1 MTSNKPIN
9 KYALIA
15 GISLIL
21 MALTAG
27 FAFGYAHSQ
36 LAISG
41 DATGTLEN
49 LLNSKPLLTAEILS
63 WWLIMILDVIV
74 AWALYH
80 FFNNVSKAISSV
92 TAWIRV
98 VYSIILG
105 IAISHL
111 VSVCYLI
118 STTSQPS
125 AETVMSHLQ
134 AFGTIWS
141 LGLIVF
147 GFHLL
152 GLAWLA
158 LKSKL
163 SFWGIL
169 LLIAGFSYTLVHV
182 LKQFPGIEN
191 IANIAEVTLSIPM
204 VLAEIGFAIWL
215 LVRGR
220 KRQPTL

>member
-9 KYALIA
+9 KYAFTA

-21 MALTAG
+21 MALSAG

-36 LAISG
+36 LLAPN
-41 DATGTLEN
+41 DATATLEN
-49 LLNSKPLLTAEILS
+49 LLNSKPLLTAEILA
-63 WWLIMILDVIV
+63 WWLILALDVIV

-80 FFNNVSKAISSV
+80 FFKNVNKPISAL

-111 VSVCYLI
+111 VLVCYHI
-118 STTSQPS
+118 SASNETS
-125 AETVMSHLQ
+125 AETVMSHMQ
-134 AFGTIWS
+134 AFETIWS

-147 GFHLL
+147 GFHLIGL
-152 GLAWLA
+152 GWLA

-163 SFWGIL
+163 QFWGVL
-169 LLIAGFSYTLVHV
+169 LFVAGFSYTFIHL
-182 LKQFPGIEN
+182 LKQFPSAESLT
-191 IANIAEVTLSIPM
+191 ANAEMVLSIPM
-204 VLAEIGFAIWL
+204 AFAEIGLAVWL

-220 KRQPTL
+220 KRSAAT